1 MKRYLVPLLVLM
13 FLRVG
18 GSWLAAADPAATPGA
33 LVCPVTGRAIDKNV
47 SIDYQGAKLY
57 FNSPECIAKF
67 QADPAKY
74 AVNANYQ
81 LAVTGQAR
89 QVACPFTG
97 KALNPNI
104 PSVKVGVLDIKFCCR
119 ACQQTVAKADPET
132 RMDLVFGDAFATGFV
147 VAKK

>member
-1 MKRYLVPLLVLM
+1 MGRPV
-13 FLRVG
+13 
-18 GSWLAAADPAATPGA
+18 DPA
-33 LVCPVTGRAIDKNV
+33 V
-47 SIDYQGAKLY
+47 SIDYRGAKLY
-57 FNSPECIAKF
+57 FCRHECIAKF
-67 QADPAKY
+67 QAEPAKY
-74 AVNANYQ
+74 AAKANYQ
-81 LAVTGQAR
+81 LAVTRQAK